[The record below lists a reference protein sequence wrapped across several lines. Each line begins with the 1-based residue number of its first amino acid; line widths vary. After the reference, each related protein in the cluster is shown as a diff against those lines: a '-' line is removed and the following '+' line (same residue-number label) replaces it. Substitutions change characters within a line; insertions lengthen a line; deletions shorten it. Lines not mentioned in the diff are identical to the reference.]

1 MSYTS
6 KTIVLD
12 TPITHGKEEIV
23 ELVIARKPTI
33 GDLRGL
39 RLASDPT
46 PDDMMEIASRIT
58 GQPLPV
64 IRQVAL
70 DDFAKIMEV
79 LGDFFPS
86 ILTTGQSA

>member
-1 MSYTS
+1 
-6 KTIVLD
+6 
-12 TPITHGKEEIV
+12 
-23 ELVIARKPTI
+23 
-33 GDLRGL
+33 
-39 RLASDPT
+39 
-46 PDDMMEIASRIT
+46 MEIASRIT

-86 ILTTGQSA
+86 ILMTGQSE